1 LNGPEAQ
8 ESGGERLGSKENAR
22 LKELAMKASTIR
34 GLTGAMGLA
43 VVFAGNLAVAAEARS
58 AAAADGLTVVIM
70 DPLALPLSCP
80 CVKGYAQR
88 DYDQLGKFLAQRLK
102 SPVTVVFSE
111 TLPGALANKTGGKAD
126 LIIGKDSV
134 IRRQAKKAGLG
145 VVHLAALT
153 GLDGKTTQTGLFIV
167 PTKDPAL
174 SVTDLKGYRIIL
186 GPQDC
191 DEKNLAA
198 QNVFVQ
204 SGLPKL
210 HTPETCSACS
220 DGATK
225 ILDLYKQGTKSATI
239 ISSYAKPLLEG
250 CGTVKKGDLR
260 VIGETEPVP
269 FVAAFANSKLS
280 ASTRDALTGALLEV
294 GRDNQLCKALETKF
308 GFVASSDSDL
318 ARPVAAKKN

>member
-1 LNGPEAQ
+1 MPAWRIETSLKRK
-8 ESGGERLGSKENAR
+8 SSI
-22 LKELAMKASTIR
+22 KELPMKASTIH
-34 GLTGAMGLA
+34 GMAWVIGLA
-43 VVFAGNLAVAAEARS
+43 VSFIGAAAIAGELRS
-58 AAAADGLTVVIM
+58 APAGDCLTVVVM

-88 DYDQLGKFLAQRLK
+88 DYDQLGKYLARRLNC
-102 SPVTVVFSE
+102 PVTVVFSE
-111 TLPGALANKTGGKAD
+111 SLPGALANKTAGKAD

-134 IRRQAKKAGLG
+134 VRRQAKKAALG
-145 VVHLAALT
+145 VVHLAALS

-167 PTKDPAL
+167 PAKDPAL

-186 GPQDC
+186 GAEDC

-198 QNVFVQ
+198 QNLFVQ

-210 HTPETCSACS
+210 HKPETCSACS

-225 ILDLYKQGTKSATI
+225 ILDLFKQGTKSATI

-260 VIGETEPVP
+260 VIGETDPVP
-269 FVAAFANSKLS
+269 FVAAFASAKLS
-280 ASTRDALTGALLEV
+280 SSTRDALANALLEV
-294 GRDNQLCKALETKF
+294 SRDPQLCKALETKA
-308 GFVASSDSDL
+308 GFVAPMSSDPGST
-318 ARPVAAKKN
+318 VTAKKN